1 MVIEYSNLPAIVT
14 MEEAIAADSFHSW
27 PNDVRNP
34 LIPTYHN
41 VLFR

>member
-14 MEEAIAADSFHSW
+14 MEEAIAADSFHPW
-27 PNDVRNP
+27 PNDVRSP
-34 LIPTYHN
+34 GTLAYQN